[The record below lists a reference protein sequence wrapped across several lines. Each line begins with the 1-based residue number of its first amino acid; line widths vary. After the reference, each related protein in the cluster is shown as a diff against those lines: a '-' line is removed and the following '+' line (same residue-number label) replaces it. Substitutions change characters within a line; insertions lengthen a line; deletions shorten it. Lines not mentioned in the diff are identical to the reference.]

1 MSHEPNE
8 NIRIVHKYGVDAL
21 GAPFKV
27 SVVDAVS
34 VRTNPITGKEMIQIP
49 DLVGLINVVVRT
61 RVLDERKLNGKEL
74 KFLRNA
80 IGVRAKTLAE
90 FLDMTP
96 AHLSRCEGSQK
107 TMAATSEK
115 LFRLF
120 VYFATY
126 MDDPQKAM
134 EEVRDLEIKKTSEEP
149 EQLART
155 FIGKF
160 LAMRIRPVFD
170 SNEELH
176 YEFERVPN
184 IEKWSPSLAA

>member
-1 MSHEPNE
+1 
-8 NIRIVHKYGVDAL
+8 
-21 GAPFKV
+21 
-27 SVVDAVS
+27 
-34 VRTNPITGKEMIQIP
+34 
-49 DLVGLINVVVRT
+49 
-61 RVLDERKLNGKEL
+61 
-74 KFLRNA
+74 
-80 IGVRAKTLAE
+80 
-90 FLDMTP
+90 MTP

-155 FIGKF
+155 FIGRF
-160 LAMRIRPVFD
+160 LAMRIKPVFD
-170 SNEELH
+170 SSEQLH

-184 IEKWSPSLAA
+184 VEKWSPSLAA